1 VNKVYYKKMV
11 WLLVIN
17 FFFFRLLRANY
28 KKMLNNEIKI
38 RVRYAETDQMG
49 YVYYGNYAQYF
60 EVGRVEWL
68 RSLGITYKSLE
79 ESGIMLPVIR
89 MNINYFKPA
98 KYDDLLTIRT
108 NLTRIPGVKIEFQF
122 EVLNDKSELLTT
134 AEVVLAFIEMTK
146 NKPTKAPEFLL
157 QKIRQLL

>member
-1 VNKVYYKKMV
+1 MV